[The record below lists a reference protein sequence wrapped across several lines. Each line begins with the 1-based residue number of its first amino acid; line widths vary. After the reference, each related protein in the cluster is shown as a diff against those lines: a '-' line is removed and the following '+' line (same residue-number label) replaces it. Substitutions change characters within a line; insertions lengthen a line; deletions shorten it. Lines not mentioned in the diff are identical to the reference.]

1 MEKTARGRSREVR
14 DLRRA
19 LQRFALDGTIHNA
32 LATAE
37 RLAREVSRAQ
47 ELPSRNLPLTS
58 PRPDVPEGETTSAWL
73 TQVDL
78 YISTLPMG
86 PDAVWLYVVTWAQLM
101 RRTRR
106 GTSGWRPMPPVG
118 GVGQGPA
125 RPTKPRP

>member
-1 MEKTARGRSREVR
+1 MATKGAREHQGYAPYTCLHNPPLTLLQGRRKVLTRWAVVWLSAVSTEKEVMEKTARGRSREVR

-58 PRPDVPEGETTSAWL
+58 PRPDVPEGERT
-73 TQVDL
+73 
-78 YISTLPMG
+78 
-86 PDAVWLYVVTWAQLM
+86 DA
-101 RRTRR
+101 
-106 GTSGWRPMPPVG
+106 
-118 GVGQGPA
+118 
-125 RPTKPRP
+125 